1 MIRYET
7 LSFGSLMKTK
17 IVASKLSEKQSK
29 IIAAELRKIEA
40 ECSIITPKLVVARAS
55 DKRNPMHG
63 FFEWDDTAAAE
74 RYREWQARS
83 LILKVYVVPSDQPDS
98 EPVRAFV
105 NIKSDEDDEL
115 VQDQG
120 YVWTAGLET
129 RPVYQAQ
136 VVEYAAMQLR
146 LWRKKFG
153 ALKEF
158 LGVVKEIDS
167 LK

>member
-1 MIRYET
+1 
-7 LSFGSLMKTK
+7 MKTK
-17 IVASKLSEKQSK
+17 IVAGKLSEKQSK
-29 IIAAELRKIEA
+29 IIASELRKIEA
-40 ECSIITPKLVVARAS
+40 EFSIITPKLVVSRAS
-55 DKRNPMHG
+55 DKRSPLHSY
-63 FFEWDDTAAAE
+63 FEWDNTTAAE

-83 LILKVYVVPSDQPDS
+83 LIMKVYVVPFDNPDS

-115 VQDQG
+115 VEDQG
-120 YVWTAGLET
+120 YVWTAGLES
-129 RPVYQAQ
+129 RPTYQAQ

-153 ALKEF
+153 GFKEF
-158 LGVVKEIDS
+158 FGVIKEIDA